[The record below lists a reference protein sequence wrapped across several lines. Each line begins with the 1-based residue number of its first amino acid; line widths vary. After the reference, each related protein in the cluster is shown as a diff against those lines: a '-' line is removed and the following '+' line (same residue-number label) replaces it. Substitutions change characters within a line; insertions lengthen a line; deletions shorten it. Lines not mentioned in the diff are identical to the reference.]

1 MEGAKGSD
9 KPRSPDPI
17 YVLRSIKS
25 PVTDLNIALLS
36 NMQVIFCGRF
46 DGQIEL
52 WNLESKRV
60 MSSIDG
66 HGCSSVNAIGYL
78 YAEYFYSHGRDG
90 KVNVWNLCGGG
101 IDKVSSFAS
110 ELTNFCKASTFSDA
124 CDLTSGFILDN
135 LNIIKSCCNEIKN
148 WIALPGPDSEITI
161 KNIWNGE
168 NVHKLNISNDGGLG
182 MCMYSKCIVNEHYG
196 RPYIMA
202 GYECGD
208 IILWDVAE
216 RKPLCQNKCFNEP
229 VTCLDLTSTYAHGL
243 VGSVERAITTV
254 EINNMET
261 LDVKRSAITIKN
273 SGLNDIKIR
282 PDNKLVATAG
292 WDGRIRLFSMK
303 SLKALAVLTY
313 HTESISKLAF
323 SYNNAIGSKQ
333 LLVAGSRDGRI
344 SLWSIYN

>member
-9 KPRSPDPI
+9 KPRPPDPI

-36 NMQVIFCGRF
+36 NMQSFRWSNRTM
-46 DGQIEL
+46 EL
-52 WNLESKRV
+52 GKQARYVVYQWAWMFFVMEGMVKLMFGIYAAAESIRV
-60 MSSIDG
+60 YEPALI
-66 HGCSSVNAIGYL
+66 HVNQ
-78 YAEYFYSHGRDG
+78 
-90 KVNVWNLCGGG
+90 
-101 IDKVSSFAS
+101 
-110 ELTNFCKASTFSDA
+110 
-124 CDLTSGFILDN
+124 
-135 LNIIKSCCNEIKN
+135 
-148 WIALPGPDSEITI
+148 ITI

-229 VTCLDLTSTYAHGL
+229 DLTSTYAHGL

-254 EINNMET
+254 EINNM
-261 LDVKRSAITIKN
+261 VQCC
-273 SGLNDIKIR
+273 
-282 PDNKLVATAG
+282 
-292 WDGRIRLFSMK
+292 LFIN
-303 SLKALAVLTY
+303 
-313 HTESISKLAF
+313 EIS
-323 SYNNAIGSKQ
+323 
-333 LLVAGSRDGRI
+333 
-344 SLWSIYN
+344 